1 MKKMKKFLPVIP
13 VILILVLALS
23 GVKVWKEY
31 RDTLMKNQEDQLLIL
46 TRILRD
52 NMAVAME
59 EYQDDLDFLC
69 NVENTDQDTI
79 YEEYLKKQKN
89 FICNLYRETP
99 DGKRSYVAENI
110 NFQDLSLL
118 ASYEDGRSIWL
129 MSNAENKYFVSC
141 RNKWLYHC
149 KK

>member
-59 EYQDDLDFLC
+59 EYQ
-69 NVENTDQDTI
+69 EI
-79 YEEYLKKQKN
+79 PSK
-89 FICNLYRETP
+89 
-99 DGKRSYVAENI
+99 
-110 NFQDLSLL
+110 SLL
-118 ASYEDGRSIWL
+118 CG
-129 MSNAENKYFVSC
+129 
-141 RNKWLYHC
+141 
-149 KK
+149 